1 MAETIPKNV
10 KNLWEEWNIRVLIIF
25 SLSLQAI
32 LVIFSPSRKRTSG
45 KLFVFLIWFAYLLA
59 DWSANYTIGQISDTQ
74 DDNNGESSP
83 SSNHELQAFWAPFL
97 LLHLGGPD
105 TITALALEDNELW
118 RRHLLGLVCQAVSTL
133 YVLFLSIPSAV
144 AVPTGLMIVAGVVKF
159 VERIRALYLASSGKF
174 KGSVLRKH
182 EKLLTRKE
190 DPTTAD
196 SVVVPMRPS
205 RELRDLEVV
214 GYAYKLFNISKG
226 LVPDLRLASRG
237 WDESKRFVDSLNPE
251 EALRVLEVELSFMY
265 DDFFTKAGIL
275 LTRVGSVFR
284 FIAFVCLVS
293 SLCIFFSK
301 EKKDYK
307 RFDVRLTY
315 ALLIGGIVLELVVAV
330 MICVSDRTIAI
341 TRKLR
346 ESSDQTWSW
355 SDRFLNWILGFRRL
369 KWERCRCPTNE
380 EDLSESHEVLN
391 RTFMFRRWSEYIHGY
406 NMIDFCLRIS
416 PNKIHRP
423 QGCIRSFFDLRIARG
438 LALVAQGMYSC
449 FASME
454 GGAATTATTCCILRN
469 GWVLLFFPL
478 LLLLAPVVLLVD
490 LLLLGVGQLLEF
502 FGVQDEITE
511 IVFKSSDRLPKDLWE
526 FIHNEVRYKSR
537 SAVDRERAKRI
548 SSARGEWTLSQPQRS
563 GAAELTVGRTVLQYV
578 SLVDYGQS
586 ILLWHIATDLIYRR
600 EIRILTEEQYR
611 SKEAS
616 KMLSDYMMYL
626 MMMKP
631 SLMSSV
637 AGTAKMKFA
646 ETCSVAR
653 TFFGGGFSDV
663 REACGDLLSKKRNMM
678 AFYMGDESTLED
690 ACKLA
695 EELLRIERRSGGE
708 GSVWGLVSRV
718 WVELL
723 CYAANHCD
731 SKQHVAQLSQGG
743 ELVSFVWLFM
753 AHLGIGKHATMHHPA

>member
-1 MAETIPKNV
+1 MAETTIPQDV

-32 LVIFSPSRKRTSG
+32 LVIFSPSRKRTSDS

-74 DDNNGESSP
+74 DDNPDDGSTSM
-83 SSNHELQAFWAPFL
+83 NHELLAFWAPFL

-118 RRHLLGLVCQAVSTL
+118 RRHLFGLLCQAVSTL

-144 AVPTGLMIVAGVVKF
+144 SAPTGLMIVAGVIKF

-174 KGSVLRKH
+174 TGSVLRKN
-182 EKLLTRKE
+182 EEIMRKE
-190 DPTTAD
+190 NPTAVFPIGLT
-196 SVVVPMRPS
+196 

-214 GYAYKLFNISKG
+214 QYAYKLFNISKG

-237 WDESKRFVDSLNPE
+237 WVESK
-251 EALRVLEVELSFMY
+251 
-265 DDFFTKAGIL
+265 
-275 LTRVGSVFR
+275 
-284 FIAFVCLVS
+284 
-293 SLCIFFSK
+293 
-301 EKKDYK
+301 
-307 RFDVRLTY
+307 
-315 ALLIGGIVLELVVAV
+315 
-330 MICVSDRTIAI
+330 
-341 TRKLR
+341 
-346 ESSDQTWSW
+346 
-355 SDRFLNWILGFRRL
+355 RRL
-369 KWERCRCPTNE
+369 KWKRCRCPMSK
-380 EDLSESHEVLN
+380 EDLSEAHEVLN

-406 NMIDFCLRIS
+406 NLIEFCLRIS
-416 PNKIHRP
+416 PKKIHRP
-423 QGCIRSFFDLRIARG
+423 EGYIRSFIDLKVTRG
-438 LALVAQGMYSC
+438 LALVGQGMYSC

-454 GGAATTATTCCILRN
+454 GGAATTATTCCIIRN
-469 GWVLLFFPL
+469 AWVLLFFPL
-478 LLLLAPVVLLVD
+478 LLLLAPLVLLLD
-490 LLLLGVGQLLEF
+490 LLLLGIGQFLEF

-511 IVFKSSDRLPKDLWE
+511 IIFKSSDRLPKDLWK
-526 FIHNEVRYKSR
+526 FIHNEVRFKSR
-537 SAVDRERAKRI
+537 VAVDRERAKRI

-563 GAAELTVGRTVLQYV
+563 GTAELTVGRTLLQYV

-586 ILLWHIATDLIYRR
+586 ILLWHLATDLIYRT
-600 EIRILTEEQYR
+600 EITILTEEQYI
-611 SKEAS
+611 SKEVS

-631 SLMSSV
+631 ALMSAV
-637 AGTAKMKFA
+637 AGTAKMKFS

-653 TFFGGGFSDV
+653 TFFGDDDFSDV
-663 REACGDLLSKKRNMM
+663 TEACEELLSNRRNMM
-678 AFYMGDESTLED
+678 VFYMGDESTLED

-695 EELLRIERRSGGE
+695 EELLRMERRSGE
-708 GSVWGLVSRV
+708 GSIWGLVSRV

>member
-1 MAETIPKNV
+1 MAAETIPKDV

-32 LVIFSPSRKRTSG
+32 LVVFSPSRKRASG

-74 DDNNGESSP
+74 DEEDGDQSS
-83 SSNHELQAFWAPFL
+83 SLNHELLAFWAPFL

-118 RRHLLGLVCQAVSTL
+118 RRHLFGLICQAVSTV
-133 YVLFLSIPSAV
+133 YVLCLSIPSGI
-144 AVPTGLMIVAGVVKF
+144 AVPTGLMIVAGVIKF

-174 KGSVLRKH
+174 KGSVLRKN
-182 EKLLTRKE
+182 EKLMRKEE
-190 DPTTAD
+190 DPTTAG
-196 SVVVPMRPS
+196 VPIKPS

-214 GYAYKLFNISKG
+214 QYAYKLFNISKG

-237 WDESKRFVDSLNPE
+237 WDESKRFVDSLTPE

-265 DDFFTKAGIL
+265 DDFFTKASIL

-284 FIAFVCLVS
+284 FIAFGCLVS

-301 EKKDYK
+301 KKENYK
-307 RFDVRLTY
+307 RFDVSLTY

-341 TRKLR
+341 TRKLKQ
-346 ESSDQTWSW
+346 SSDETWSW
-355 SDRFLNWILGFRRL
+355 YDKFLNWILGFRRL
-369 KWERCRCPTNE
+369 KWERCRCPMSE
-380 EDLSESHEVLN
+380 EDLSEAHEVLN
-391 RTFMFRRWSEYIHGY
+391 RRFMFRRWSEYIHGY
-406 NMIDFCLRIS
+406 NLIEFCLRIS
-416 PNKIHRP
+416 PQKIHRP
-423 QGCIRSFFDLRIARG
+423 EGYIRSFFDLRITRR

-454 GGAATTATTCCILRN
+454 GGVSTAMTCCIIRN
-469 GWVLLFFPL
+469 IWLLLFFPL
-478 LLLLAPVVLLVD
+478 LLLLAPLVLLVD
-490 LLLLGVGQLLEF
+490 LLLLGVGQFLEF

-511 IVFKSSDRLPKDLWE
+511 IIFKSSDRLPKDLWE

-537 SAVDRERAKRI
+537 VAVDRERAKRI
-548 SSARGEWTLSQPQRS
+548 SSARGEWTLNQPQRS
-563 GAAELTVGRTVLQYV
+563 GTAELTVEQALVQHV

-586 ILLWHIATDLIYRR
+586 ILLWHIATDLIYRI

-611 SKEAS
+611 CKEVS

-631 SLMSSV
+631 ALMSAV
-637 AGTAKMKFA
+637 AGTAKMKFT

-653 TFFGGGFSDV
+653 TFFGDGFSDV
-663 REACGDLLSKKRNMM
+663 REACGELLSKKRNMM
-678 AFYMGDESTLED
+678 VFYMGDESTLED

-695 EELLRIERRSGGE
+695 EELLRIERRSE
-708 GSVWGLVSRV
+708 EVSVWGLVSRV

>member
-1 MAETIPKNV
+1 MTEKTFPKDV
-10 KNLWEEWNIRVLIIF
+10 KNLWEELNIRVLIIF

-74 DDNNGESSP
+74 DDKNSSP
-83 SSNHELQAFWAPFL
+83 SSSSSLNHELLAFWSPFL
-97 LLHLGGPD
+97 LLQLGGPD

-118 RRHLLGLVCQAVSTL
+118 RRHLFGLICQAVSTL
-133 YVLFLSIPSAV
+133 YVLFLSIPSGV

-182 EKLLTRKE
+182 EKLMRKE
-190 DPTTAD
+190 QRFNVPT
-196 SVVVPMRPS
+196 RPS

-214 GYAYKLFNISKG
+214 LYAYKLFNISKA

-237 WDESKRFVDSLNPE
+237 WEESKRFVDSLNPE

-265 DDFFTKAGIL
+265 DDFFTKASIL
-275 LTRVGSVFR
+275 LTRVGSFFR
-284 FIAFVCLVS
+284 FIAFGCLVS

-301 EKKDYK
+301 EKENYK
-307 RFDVRLTY
+307 RFDVKLTY
-315 ALLIGGIVLELVVAV
+315 ALLIGGIVLELVVAL

-341 TRKLR
+341 TRKLK
-346 ESSDQTWSW
+346 ENPDQTWSW
-355 SDRFLNWILGFRRL
+355 SDKFLNWILGFRRL
-369 KWERCRCPTNE
+369 KWKRCRCPMS

-406 NMIDFCLRIS
+406 NMIEFCLRIS
-416 PNKIHRP
+416 PKKVHRP
-423 QGCIRSFFDLRIARG
+423 KGYIRSFFDLRVSRG
-438 LALVAQGMYSC
+438 LALVAQEMYSC

-478 LLLLAPVVLLVD
+478 LLLLAPLVLLVD
-490 LLLLGVGQLLEF
+490 LLLLGIGQFLEF

-511 IVFKSSDRLPKDLWE
+511 IIFKSSDRLPKDLWE

-537 SAVDRERAKRI
+537 LAVDRERAKRI
-548 SSARGEWTLSQPQRS
+548 SSARGEWTLSQPGES
-563 GAAELTVGRTVLQYV
+563 LVGRTLLQYV

-600 EIRILTEEQYR
+600 EIRILTEEQYK
-611 SKEAS
+611 SKEVS

-631 SLMSSV
+631 ALMSAV
-637 AGTAKMKFA
+637 AGTAKMKFT

-653 TFFGGGFSDV
+653 TFLGDGFRDV
-663 REACGDLLSKKRNMM
+663 REACSELLSNKRNMM
-678 AFYMGDESTLED
+678 VFYMGDESTLED

-695 EELLRIERRSGGE
+695 EELLRIERRSGD

>member
-1 MAETIPKNV
+1 MERRGDMAAETIPKDV

-32 LVIFSPSRKRTSG
+32 LVVFSPSRKRASG

-74 DDNNGESSP
+74 DEVDGDQSS
-83 SSNHELQAFWAPFL
+83 SLNHELLAFWAPFL

-118 RRHLLGLVCQAVSTL
+118 RRHLFGLICQAVSTV
-133 YVLFLSIPSAV
+133 YVLFLSIPSGI
-144 AVPTGLMIVAGVVKF
+144 AVPTGLMIAAGVIKF

-174 KGSVLRKH
+174 KGSVLRKN
-182 EKLLTRKE
+182 EKLMRKEE
-190 DPTTAD
+190 DPTTAG
-196 SVVVPMRPS
+196 VPIKPS

-214 GYAYKLFNISKG
+214 QYAYKLFNISKV

-237 WDESKRFVDSLNPE
+237 WDESKRFVDSLTPE

-265 DDFFTKAGIL
+265 DDFFTKASIL

-284 FIAFVCLVS
+284 FIAFGCLVS

-301 EKKDYK
+301 KKENYK
-307 RFDVRLTY
+307 RFDVSLTY

-341 TRKLR
+341 TRKLKQ
-346 ESSDQTWSW
+346 SSDETWSW
-355 SDRFLNWILGFRRL
+355 YDKFLNWILGFRRL
-369 KWERCRCPTNE
+369 KWERCRCPMSE
-380 EDLSESHEVLN
+380 EDLSEAHEVLN

-406 NMIDFCLRIS
+406 NLIEFCLRIS
-416 PNKIHRP
+416 PQKIHRP
-423 QGCIRSFFDLRIARG
+423 EGYIRSFFDLRITRT
-438 LALVAQGMYSC
+438 LALVAQV
-449 FASME
+449 
-454 GGAATTATTCCILRN
+454 I
-469 GWVLLFFPL
+469 
-478 LLLLAPVVLLVD
+478 
-490 LLLLGVGQLLEF
+490 
-502 FGVQDEITE
+502 EI
-511 IVFKSSDRLPKDLWE
+511 IFKSSDRLPKDLWE

-537 SAVDRERAKRI
+537 VAVDRERAKRI
-548 SSARGEWTLSQPQRS
+548 SSARGEWTLNQPQRS
-563 GAAELTVGRTVLQYV
+563 GTAELTVEQALVQHV

-586 ILLWHIATDLIYRR
+586 ILLWHIATDLIYRI

-611 SKEAS
+611 CKEVS
-616 KMLSDYMMYL
+616 KMLSDYMIYL

-631 SLMSSV
+631 ALMSAI
-637 AGTAKMKFA
+637 AGTAKMKFT

-653 TFFGGGFSDV
+653 TFFGDGFSDV
-663 REACGDLLSKKRNMM
+663 REACGELLSKKRNMM
-678 AFYMGDESTLED
+678 VFYMGDESTLED

-695 EELLRIERRSGGE
+695 EELLRIERRSEE
-708 GSVWGLVSRV
+708 GSVWGLVSRI